1 MNFKK
6 NKTKLLSLAKSRTG
20 VTQKIKIRIASQE
33 EYARYLLNNEIFFKA
48 CSLYENAI
56 SFYENVVSLFPV
68 CVDLEKKEI
77 LINPYDIKDA
87 REEYWLGIL
96 VHEIAHIENPNWNEE
111 QCNEYI
117 KSVLNEEEYKIFQ
130 REEAKIMN

>member
-48 CSLYENAI
+48 CSFYENAI
-56 SFYENVVSLFPV
+56 SLFPI

-77 LINPYDIKDA
+77 LINPYDINDA

-117 KSVLNEEEYKIFQ
+117 KSILSDEEYKIFQ